1 MVGYGWG
8 HITPAKMLMYLSSS
22 PCTHLLDELPTDL
35 IYYVIFPYLDYHSR
49 VTANLLL
56 HPEDRLRTPLRKGAV
71 LEFSMKFSGSIVKKL
86 VLKQNTATNPI
97 ARNRL
102 TLKIWRTMR
111 MFPEL
116 AQHCAK
122 FRRVVIEKAT
132 DFINPNPDDATKVSA
147 YTLKTLRGLCEHYL
161 LLLET
166 CYPYVGEVETPS
178 GNWTAVNY

>member
-1 MVGYGWG
+1 
-8 HITPAKMLMYLSSS
+8 MLMYLSSS
-22 PCTHLLDELPTDL
+22 PCTHLLDQLPTDM
-35 IYYVIFPYLDYHSR
+35 IYYEIFAYLDYHSR

-86 VLKQNTATNPI
+86 ILKQNTVTNHI

-102 TLKIWRTMR
+102 TLKIWRTMP

-116 AQHCAK
+116 VQHCAN
-122 FRRVVIEKAT
+122 FRRAVMGKAA
-132 DFINPNPDDATKVSA
+132 DFINPNPEDATTVSS
-147 YTLKTLRGLCEHYL
+147 YTLKTLKGLCEHYL

-166 CYPYVGEVETPS
+166 SYPYIGEVETPS
-178 GNWTAVNY
+178 GNWTAVNYR

>member
-1 MVGYGWG
+1 M
-8 HITPAKMLMYLSSS
+8 
-22 PCTHLLDELPTDL
+22 
-35 IYYVIFPYLDYHSR
+35 IYYVIFPYLDYQSR

-86 VLKQNTATNPI
+86 ILKQNTATNPI

-102 TLKIWRTMR
+102 TLKIWRTMP

-116 AQHCAK
+116 VQHSAK

-132 DFINPNPDDATKVSA
+132 DFIDPNSHDAAKVSA
-147 YTLKTLRGLCEHYL
+147 YTLKTLKGLCEHYL

-166 CYPYVGEVETPS
+166 CYPYAGEVDAPW